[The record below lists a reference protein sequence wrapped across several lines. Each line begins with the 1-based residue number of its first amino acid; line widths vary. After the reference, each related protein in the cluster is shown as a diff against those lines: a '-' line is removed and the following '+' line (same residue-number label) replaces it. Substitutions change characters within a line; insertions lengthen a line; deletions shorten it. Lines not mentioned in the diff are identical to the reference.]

1 MPEHY
6 GEKVTKDQ
14 NKKTRAATNGMTDKQ
29 KKDLQNHMMKL
40 RKDDGMS
47 PSEIKSHRMK
57 MMARMKKGMSV
68 GAAHKDI
75 MKEQ

>member
-6 GEKVTKDQ
+6 GEKVTKDE
-14 NKKTRAATNGMTDKQ
+14 NKKAIAEAAGMTEKQ

-57 MMARMKKGMSV
+57 MMARMKKGMTV
-68 GAAHKDI
+68 AKAHKDI
-75 MKEQ
+75 MMG

>member
-1 MPEHY
+1 
-6 GEKVTKDQ
+6 
-14 NKKTRAATNGMTDKQ
+14 MTDKQ